1 MGDPAVAS
9 PSASDPV
16 LTLPPWLG
24 RPSTP
29 SGPGTSEARRVRL
42 DFVARTLV
50 GALEVVRRAL
60 YAEEIARRDG
70 LLQRASP
77 EVKILCFLALI
88 LAAGLSRGLAPLALL
103 YGGCVL
109 LAALGRLDLRS
120 FLGRTGLVVLFFT
133 GLIVLPGMTSLVH
146 PGEPLVVLVRF
157 GPDARLG
164 PLALPSEL
172 SLTRQ
177 GLTGGLMVML
187 RAATSVSLVT
197 LLTVTTG
204 WFELLRGLR
213 ALGLPA
219 AVGMLFTLTYR
230 YIFVLLTV
238 VQDMYAAWQARVLGG
253 RAGDAGR
260 RLGAAAAYALFLRSE
275 ALARE
280 IHQAMLARGFQGR
293 VAFVQRRRSSVW
305 ASGALAALT
314 LLMLGGVYVV
324 R

>member
-24 RPSTP
+24 RPSAP

-238 VQDMYAAWQARVLGG
+238 VQDMADGSARLPPMPSSSGPRLWLGRSTRPCSPG
-253 RAGDAGR
+253 ASRAGWLSFNGGHPRYGPPGR
-260 RLGAAAAYALFLRSE
+260 W
-275 ALARE
+275 
-280 IHQAMLARGFQGR
+280 
-293 VAFVQRRRSSVW
+293 RR
-305 ASGALAALT
+305 
-314 LLMLGGVYVV
+314 
-324 R
+324 